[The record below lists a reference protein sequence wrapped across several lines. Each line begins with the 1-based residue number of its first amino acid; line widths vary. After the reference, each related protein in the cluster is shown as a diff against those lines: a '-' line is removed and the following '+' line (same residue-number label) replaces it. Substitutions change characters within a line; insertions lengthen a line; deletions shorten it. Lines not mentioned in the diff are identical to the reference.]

1 MCTLCNGMDYDTASP
16 YSLEYTAFDSITD
29 DDPPE
34 KLSAEA
40 QCLVDV
46 VSSLQ
51 TKKSKLNELVGDI
64 TEVQKSIDT
73 SFLEFEDIKTRVD
86 VLTSK
91 YSLPKMEFDDV
102 RDKIQ
107 EHVIIQR
114 ARLQK
119 LQPERDTL
127 AADIGMI
134 EKTLA
139 SVVEKSSSM
148 CSVCYERQANVA
160 LNPCGHVYC
169 EACVSRIYTRTCP
182 KCRNVIDGRMKLYF

>member
-1 MCTLCNGMDYDTASP
+1 
-16 YSLEYTAFDSITD
+16 
-29 DDPPE
+29 
-34 KLSAEA
+34 
-40 QCLVDV
+40 
-46 VSSLQ
+46 
-51 TKKSKLNELVGDI
+51 LNDI

-73 SFLEFEDIKTRVD
+73 SFLEFEDVKSRVD

-91 YSLPKMEFDDV
+91 YSLQKMDFDGV

-134 EKTLA
+134 EKTLG
-139 SVVEKSSSM
+139 SLVEKSSST

-160 LNPCGHVYC
+160 LKPCGHVYC
-169 EACVSRIYTRTCP
+169 EACVSRIHTRTCP
-182 KCRNVIDGRMKLYF
+182 KCRDLINGQIKLYF